1 MSPFALVSVSDKKN
15 IIPFCKKLVEQFN
28 YKILSSGGT
37 AKHLME
43 AKIPVIKVADF
54 TNSPEILGGRVKTLH
69 PKIHGWILAKRTDEE
84 HKKDIEANNLELI
97 DLVVVNLYPFKKTVD
112 QGAKWEDAIEN
123 IDIGGPSMIRSAAKN
138 HKDVSVLV
146 DPSQYQNFL
155 EESKKG
161 ELKDSYKAKLA
172 LEAFQHTA
180 DYDTAISNWI
190 RKERGLKSSKYIES
204 YPLIKTLRYGENP
217 HQKAFWYGLSNIGW
231 NSAEQLQ
238 GKDLS
243 YNNLLDL
250 ESALSTVL
258 EFGYTE
264 KDELNND
271 MFASVILKHNN
282 PCGASIS
289 NSASKAFLNALECD
303 SVSAF
308 GGIVAF
314 NSNVDSEAAIHLK
327 DIFLECVVAPSFDEE
342 ALEILKIKKNL
353 RILKL
358 SKDALQTKNQNSN
371 KSIMGGL
378 LVQEND
384 DGEDKT
390 ESWISVTKKTPS
402 NQMNL
407 DLNFAWKICKHVKS
421 NAIVIA
427 KDLITIGIGAGQMNR
442 VGAAKIAL
450 TAAKESCSEAVLASD
465 GFFPFADTVELANDY
480 GIKAIIQPG
489 GSLRDQESIDMCN
502 SKGISM
508 VFTQKRHFLH

>member
-1 MSPFALVSVSDKKN
+1 MSPLALVSVSDKKN
-15 IIPFCKKLVEQFN
+15 IIQFCKELIENFN

-37 AKHLME
+37 AKHLIE

-54 TNSPEILGGRVKTLH
+54 TNSQEILGGRVKTLH
-69 PKIHGWILAKRTDEE
+69 PKIHGGILAKRTDEE
-84 HKKDIEANNLELI
+84 HQIDIKANDLELI
-97 DLVVVNLYPFKKTVD
+97 DLVVVNLYPFKKTID

-138 HKDVSVLV
+138 HKYVSVLV

-161 ELKDSYKAKLA
+161 ELKESYKAKLA

-190 RKERGLKSSKYIES
+190 SKERGFQSSKHIKS
-204 YPLIKTLRYGENP
+204 YPLIKSLRYGENP

-250 ESALSTVL
+250 ESALTTVL
-258 EFGYTE
+258 EFGYAE
-264 KDELNND
+264 KDELTTD
-271 MFASVILKHNN
+271 TFASVILKHNN
-282 PCGASIS
+282 PCGASVS
-289 NSASKAFLNALECD
+289 NSASQAFLNALECD

-314 NSNVDSEAAIHLK
+314 NSNVDSETAIQLK
-327 DIFLECVVAPSFDEE
+327 DIFLECVVAPSFDEK
-342 ALEILKIKKNL
+342 ALEILKVKKNL

-358 SKDALQTKNQNSN
+358 SKDQLPKNNQTST

-378 LVQEND
+378 LVQDTD
-384 DGEDKT
+384 DNKEKT
-390 ESWISVTKKTPS
+390 EGWISVTNKNPS

-427 KDLITIGIGAGQMNR
+427 KDQKTIGIGAGQMNR

-450 TAAKESCSEAVLASD
+450 KAAGKLSSHAVLASD
-465 GFFPFADTVELANDY
+465 GFFPFADTVELANEY

-502 SKGISM
+502 AKGIAM
-508 VFTQKRHFLH
+508 IFTQKRHFLH

>member
-1 MSPFALVSVSDKKN
+1 MSPLALISVSNKKN
-15 IIPFCKKLVEQFN
+15 IIPFCKELIEKFN

-37 AKHLME
+37 AKHLID

-69 PKIHGWILAKRTDEE
+69 PKIHGGILAKRTDEE
-84 HKKDIEANNLELI
+84 HKRDIEANDLELI
-97 DLVVVNLYPFKKTVD
+97 DLVVVNLYPFKKTVE

-138 HKDVSVLV
+138 HKDVTVLV

-161 ELKDSYKAKLA
+161 ELNESYKTKLA

-180 DYDTAISNWI
+180 DYDAAISNWI
-190 RKERGLKSSKYIES
+190 RKERGLQSSKYIES

-231 NSAEQLQ
+231 NSAGQLQ

-258 EFGYTE
+258 EFGYPE
-264 KDELNND
+264 KDELSTD
-271 MFASVILKHNN
+271 KFASVILKHNN

-289 NSASKAFLNALECD
+289 NSASQAFLNALECD

-314 NSNVDSEAAIHLK
+314 NSNIDSETAIHLK
-327 DIFLECVVAPSFDEE
+327 DIFLECVVAPSYDEE
-342 ALEILKIKKNL
+342 ALEILKVKKNL

-358 SKDALQTKNQNSN
+358 SKDQLPKKNQTST
-371 KSIMGGL
+371 KSILGGL
-378 LVQEND
+378 LVQDND
-384 DGEDKT
+384 DSEEKT
-390 ESWISVTKKTPS
+390 ECWIPVTKKSPS
-402 NQMNL
+402 NQMNT

-427 KDLITIGIGAGQMNR
+427 KDQKTIGIGAGQMNR

-450 TAAKESCSEAVLASD
+450 NAAGKLCSNAVLASD
-465 GFFPFADTVELANDY
+465 GFFPFSDTVELAKQY

-489 GSLRDQESIDMCN
+489 GSLRDQESVDMCN

>member
-1 MSPFALVSVSDKKN
+1 MSPLALVSVSDKKN
-15 IIPFCKKLVEQFN
+15 IIPFCKELVEQFN

-37 AKHLME
+37 AKHLIE

-69 PKIHGWILAKRTDEE
+69 PKIHGGILAKRTDEV
-84 HKKDIEANNLELI
+84 HKKDIEANNLQLI

-112 QGAKWEDAIEN
+112 RGAKWEDAIEN

-146 DPSQYQNFL
+146 DPNQYHNFL

-161 ELKDSYKAKLA
+161 ELKNSYKAKLA

-180 DYDTAISNWI
+180 DYDVAISNWI
-190 RKERGLKSSKYIES
+190 REERDLQSSKYIES

-217 HQKAFWYGLSNIGW
+217 HQKAFWYGLSKIGW
-231 NSAEQLQ
+231 NSAEQIQ

-250 ESALSTVL
+250 ESALLTAL
-258 EFGYTE
+258 EFGYAE
-264 KDELNND
+264 KDELTTD
-271 MFASVILKHNN
+271 MVASVILKHNN

-314 NSNVDSEAAIHLK
+314 NSNVDSETAIHLK

-342 ALEILKIKKNL
+342 ALEILKVKKNL
-353 RILKL
+353 RILKF
-358 SKDALQTKNQNSN
+358 SKDQLPKKNQNST

-378 LVQEND
+378 LVQDTD
-384 DGEDKT
+384 DSKEKT
-390 ESWISVTKKTPS
+390 ENWISVTNKNPS
-402 NQMNL
+402 NQTNL

-427 KDLITIGIGAGQMNR
+427 KDQKTIGIGAGQMNR

-450 TAAKESCSEAVLASD
+450 KAAGRSSSDAVLASD
-465 GFFPFADTVELANDY
+465 GFFPFADTVELANEY

-502 SKGISM
+502 LKGISM
-508 VFTQKRHFLH
+508 VFTQQRHFLH

>member
-1 MSPFALVSVSDKKN
+1 MSPLALVSVSDKKN
-15 IIPFCKKLVEQFN
+15 IIPFCTELVEKFN

-37 AKHLME
+37 AKHLIE

-69 PKIHGWILAKRTDEE
+69 PKIHGGILAKRNDEE
-84 HKKDIEANNLELI
+84 HKKDIETYDLKLI
-97 DLVVVNLYPFKKTVD
+97 DLVVVNLYPFKKKVE
-112 QGAKWEDAIEN
+112 QGSEWEDAIEN

-138 HKDVSVLV
+138 HKDVSILV
-146 DPSQYQNFL
+146 DPCQYQQFL
-155 EESKKG
+155 EETKKG
-161 ELKDSYKAKLA
+161 ELKQSYKAKLA

-190 RKERGLKSSKYIES
+190 SKERSLQSSKYIES

-217 HQKAFWYGLSNIGW
+217 HQKAFWYGLDNFGW

-238 GKDLS
+238 GKELS

-258 EFGYTE
+258 EFGYEE
-264 KDELNND
+264 KND
-271 MFASVILKHNN
+271 LTFNSFASVILKHNN

-289 NSASKAFLNALECD
+289 NSASQAFLNALKCD

-314 NSNVDSEAAIHLK
+314 NSNVDSETAIQLK
-327 DIFLECVVAPSFDEE
+327 DIFLECIVAPSFDTE

-353 RILKL
+353 RILKF
-358 SKDALQTKNQNSN
+358 SKDILPKNNQTYT

-378 LVQEND
+378 LVQETD
-384 DGEDKT
+384 DNKDKT
-390 ESWISVTKKTPS
+390 ENWITVTKQGPS

-421 NAIVIA
+421 NSIVIA
-427 KDLITIGIGAGQMNR
+427 KDQKTIGIGAGQMNR

-450 TAAKESCSEAVLASD
+450 NAAEGLCSGGVLASD
-465 GFFPFADTVELANDY
+465 GFFPFADTVHLANEY

-508 VFTQKRHFLH
+508 IFTQRRHFLH

>member
-1 MSPFALVSVSDKKN
+1 MSPLALVSVSNKKN
-15 IIPFCKKLVEQFN
+15 IIPFCKELVEQFN

-37 AKHLME
+37 AKHLIE
-43 AKIPVIKVADF
+43 AKIPVIKVSDF

-69 PKIHGWILAKRTDEE
+69 PKIHGGILAKRYDEE

-112 QGAKWEDAIEN
+112 QGANWEDAIEN

-146 DPSQYQNFL
+146 DPSQYQKFL

-172 LEAFQHTA
+172 FEAFQHTA

-190 RKERGLKSSKYIES
+190 RKERGLESSKHIES

-217 HQKAFWYGLSNIGW
+217 HQKASWYGLSNIGW

-258 EFGYTE
+258 EFGYRE
-264 KDELNND
+264 KGELTTD
-271 MFASVILKHNN
+271 MFASIILKHNN

-289 NSASKAFLNALECD
+289 NSASQAFLNALECD

-314 NSNVDSEAAIHLK
+314 NSNVDNETAIQLK

-342 ALEILKIKKNL
+342 ALEILKVKKNL
-353 RILKL
+353 RILKF
-358 SKDALQTKNQNSN
+358 SKDQIPKKSQTST

-378 LVQEND
+378 LVQDTD
-384 DGEDKT
+384 DSEEKT
-390 ESWISVTKKTPS
+390 ENWISVTNKKPS
-402 NQMNL
+402 NQINL

-427 KDLITIGIGAGQMNR
+427 KDQKTIGIGAGQMNR

-450 TAAKESCSEAVLASD
+450 KAGGSSCSDAVLASD

>member
-1 MSPFALVSVSDKKN
+1 
-15 IIPFCKKLVEQFN
+15 
-28 YKILSSGGT
+28 
-37 AKHLME
+37 
-43 AKIPVIKVADF
+43 
-54 TNSPEILGGRVKTLH
+54 
-69 PKIHGWILAKRTDEE
+69 
-84 HKKDIEANNLELI
+84 
-97 DLVVVNLYPFKKTVD
+97 
-112 QGAKWEDAIEN
+112 
-123 IDIGGPSMIRSAAKN
+123 MIRSAAKN

-190 RKERGLKSSKYIES
+190 RKERDLQSSKYIES

-231 NSAEQLQ
+231 NSAEKLQ

-264 KDELNND
+264 KDELTTD

-314 NSNVDSEAAIHLK
+314 NSNVDSETAIRLK

-342 ALEILKIKKNL
+342 ALEILKVKKNL
-353 RILKL
+353 RILKF
-358 SKDALQTKNQNSN
+358 SKDKLPKKNQNST

-378 LVQEND
+378 LVQDTD
-384 DGEDKT
+384 DSEEKT
-390 ESWISVTKKTPS
+390 ENWISVTNKNPS
-402 NQMNL
+402 NQIKL

-427 KDLITIGIGAGQMNR
+427 KDQKTIGIGAGQMNR

-450 TAAKESCSEAVLASD
+450 RAAGSSSSNAILASD
-465 GFFPFADTVELANDY
+465 GFFPFADTVELANEY

-489 GSLRDQESIDMCN
+489 GSLRDQESIDMGN
-502 SKGISM
+502 LKGISM

>member
-1 MSPFALVSVSDKKN
+1 MSPLALVSVTDKKN
-15 IIPFCKKLVEQFN
+15 LIPFCKELVEQLN

-69 PKIHGWILAKRTDEE
+69 PKIHGGILAKRTDEG

-155 EESKKG
+155 EECKKG

-190 RKERGLKSSKYIES
+190 RKERDLQSSKYIES

-217 HQKAFWYGLSNIGW
+217 HQKAFWYGLSDIGW

-264 KDELNND
+264 KDELSTD

-289 NSASKAFLNALECD
+289 SSASKAFKNALECD

-314 NSNVDSEAAIHLK
+314 NSNVDSKTAIHLK

-342 ALEILKIKKNL
+342 ALEILKVKKNL
-353 RILKL
+353 RILKF
-358 SKDALQTKNQNSN
+358 SKDKLPKKNQNST

-378 LVQEND
+378 LVQDND
-384 DGEDKT
+384 DSEEIT
-390 ESWISVTKKTPS
+390 ENWISVTNKNP
-402 NQMNL
+402 NHQINL

-427 KDLITIGIGAGQMNR
+427 KGQKTIGIGAGQMNR

-450 TAAKESCSEAVLASD
+450 KAAGSLSSDAVLASD
-465 GFFPFADTVELANDY
+465 GFFPFADTVELANKY

>member
-1 MSPFALVSVSDKKN
+1 MSPLALVSVSDKKN
-15 IIPFCKKLVEQFN
+15 IIPFCTELIKKFN

-37 AKHLME
+37 AKHLAE
-43 AKIPVIKVADF
+43 ANIPVIKVADF
-54 TNSPEILGGRVKTLH
+54 TNAPEILGGRVKTLH
-69 PKIHGWILAKRTDEE
+69 PKIHGGILAKRTDEK
-84 HKKDIEANNLELI
+84 HKKDIEANDLELI
-97 DLVVVNLYPFKKTVD
+97 DLVVVNLYPFKKTVE
-112 QGAKWEDAIEN
+112 QGCKWDEAIEN

-146 DPSQYQNFL
+146 DPSQYKEFL
-155 EESKKG
+155 DERNKG
-161 ELKDSYKAKLA
+161 GLSESYKSKLA
-172 LEAFQHTA
+172 FEAFQHTA

-190 RKERGLKSSKYIES
+190 SKERDLQSSKYIKS

-217 HQKAFWYGLSNIGW
+217 HQNAFWYGFNNIGW

-238 GKDLS
+238 GKELS

-258 EFGYTE
+258 EFGYEE
-264 KDELNND
+264 KDILTTKKY
-271 MFASVILKHNN
+271 ASVILKHNN
-282 PCGASIS
+282 PCGAAIS
-289 NSASKAFLNALECD
+289 NSASEAFLNALECD

-314 NSNVDSEAAIHLK
+314 NSIVDSKTAIKLK

-358 SKDALQTKNQNSN
+358 SKDKLPNKNGTST

-384 DGEDKT
+384 DSEDKT
-390 ESWISVTKKTPS
+390 KSWISVTKKTPTS
-402 NQMNL
+402 QMNL

-427 KDLITIGIGAGQMNR
+427 KNQKTIGIGAGQMNR

-450 TAAKESCSEAVLASD
+450 QAAKGKCSEAVLASD
-465 GFFPFADTVELANDY
+465 GFFPFADSVEIANDY

-508 VFTQKRHFLH
+508 IFTQKRHFLH

>member
-1 MSPFALVSVSDKKN
+1 MSPLALVSVSDKKN
-15 IIPFCKKLVEQFN
+15 IIQFCKELVEQFN

-37 AKHLME
+37 ANHLIE
-43 AKIPVIKVADF
+43 AKIPVIKVSDF

-69 PKIHGWILAKRTDEE
+69 PKIHGGILAKRTDEE
-84 HKKDIEANNLELI
+84 HKRDVDANDLELI
-97 DLVVVNLYPFKKTVD
+97 DLVVVNLYPFKKTVA
-112 QGAKWEDAIEN
+112 QGSTWEDAIEN

-138 HKDVSVLV
+138 HKEVAVLV
-146 DPSQYQNFL
+146 DPNQYQEFI

-161 ELKDSYKAKLA
+161 ELEESYKAKLA

-180 DYDTAISNWI
+180 DYDTAISSWI
-190 RKERGLKSSKYIES
+190 SKERGLQSSKYIES

-231 NSAEQLQ
+231 NSAKQLQ
-238 GKDLS
+238 GKELS

-258 EFGYTE
+258 EFGYAE
-264 KDELNND
+264 KDEFTTD
-271 MFASVILKHNN
+271 KFASVILKHNN

-289 NSASKAFLNALECD
+289 NSASQAFLNALECD

-314 NSNVDSEAAIHLK
+314 NSNVDTETAISLK
-327 DIFLECVVAPSFDEE
+327 DIFLECIVAPSFDAE
-342 ALEILKIKKNL
+342 ALEILKVKKNL

-358 SKDALQTKNQNSN
+358 SKDQLPKKNQTST

-378 LVQEND
+378 LVQDTND
-384 DGEDKT
+384 SEEKT
-390 ESWISVTKKTPS
+390 ENWISVTNKNPS
-402 NQMNL
+402 NQINL

-427 KDLITIGIGAGQMNR
+427 KDQKTIGIGAGQMNR

-450 TAAKESCSEAVLASD
+450 KSGGKLCCDAVLASD
-465 GFFPFADTVELANDY
+465 GFFPFADTVELANEY

-508 VFTQKRHFLH
+508 IFTQKRHFLH